1 MDVNDN
7 SSWRSFLI
15 DLDLAIET
23 SRSVAS
29 GAKGRTGT
37 RAFMAI
43 GVLLGEQHSFRH
55 DLESFFWVLFW
66 ICIHYDGPGVSRVVD
81 DFEQWNYMKM
91 DTLALL
97 KMGTVVEKLVI
108 TRAMTNNFTSYFEPL
123 IPWITKLWEVTFPH
137 GKRHHQD
144 DEKLYSRMREVLQEA
159 SKDLAKA
166 TPGVDD
172 RRRNRENSV
181 EATEPQG
188 QASTGTRRSQRLR
201 SGNMS

>member
-1 MDVNDN
+1 
-7 SSWRSFLI
+7 
-15 DLDLAIET
+15 
-23 SRSVAS
+23 
-29 GAKGRTGT
+29 
-37 RAFMAI
+37 
-43 GVLLGEQHSFRH
+43 
-55 DLESFFWVLFW
+55 
-66 ICIHYDGPGVSRVVD
+66 
-81 DFEQWNYMKM
+81 MKM

-188 QASTGTRRSQRLR
+188 QASTGTRRS
-201 SGNMS
+201 